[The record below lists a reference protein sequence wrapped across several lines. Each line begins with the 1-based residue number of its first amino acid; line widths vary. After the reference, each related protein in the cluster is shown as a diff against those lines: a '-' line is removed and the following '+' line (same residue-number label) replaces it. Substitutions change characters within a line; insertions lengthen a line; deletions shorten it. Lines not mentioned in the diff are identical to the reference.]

1 MKNLKNFLYEEKAVG
16 TLEMILIAAVLVSI
30 AVLFSNKITEIV
42 NGLLGNLGSETDKI
56 FQ

>member
-1 MKNLKNFLYEEKAVG
+1 MKKIKKLLFEQKGVG

-30 AVLFSNKITEIV
+30 AVLFSNEITEIV
-42 NGLLGNLGSETDKI
+42 NGLLSNLGSETDKI

>member
-1 MKNLKNFLYEEKAVG
+1 MKKIKNLLLEEKGVG

-30 AVLFSNKITEIV
+30 AVLFSNEITEIV
-42 NGLLGNLGSETDKI
+42 NGLLSNLGSETDKI